1 MGFEQFL
8 DMQLYLTS
16 EPDKNFLQDLAL
28 QLALERV
35 NNQDSSELLAK
46 LKEKTKYG
54 RPDWD
59 QVRPWY
65 RSTSYVS
72 SKVGQTGI

>member
-35 NNQDSSELLAK
+35 NNQDSAELLAK
-46 LKEKTKYG
+46 LKEKTRYG

-59 QVRPWY
+59 EVRLPIGLKIWK
-65 RSTSYVS
+65 RTS
-72 SKVGQTGI
+72 